1 MKTIIKYYT
10 TTPPFFSLSSH
21 FIILLIREK
30 GRRYDRPMC
39 STLFYI
45 PVRVSGY
52 KWGLYSG
59 FTFTALAKASD
70 DISRDLVQKL
80 ALFFALFVEIS

>member
-1 MKTIIKYYT
+1 MIGICVVHY
-10 TTPPFFSLSSH
+10 
-21 FIILLIREK
+21 FI
-30 GRRYDRPMC
+30 Y
-39 STLFYI
+39 F
-45 PVRVSGY
+45 VNVSGY

-80 ALFFALFVEIS
+80 ALFFALSVEIS

>member
-1 MKTIIKYYT
+1 MIGICVVHY
-10 TTPPFFSLSSH
+10 
-21 FIILLIREK
+21 FI
-30 GRRYDRPMC
+30 Y
-39 STLFYI
+39 F
-45 PVRVSGY
+45 VNVSGY

-80 ALFFALFVEIS
+80 ALFFALLSKYHNTYNCQHSGYVPHRRFA